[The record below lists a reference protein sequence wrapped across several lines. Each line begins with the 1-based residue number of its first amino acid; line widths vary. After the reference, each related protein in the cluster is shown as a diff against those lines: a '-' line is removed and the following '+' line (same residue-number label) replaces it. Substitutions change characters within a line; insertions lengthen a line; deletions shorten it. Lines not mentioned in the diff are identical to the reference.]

1 MRGKAE
7 GSALLEARW
16 LGACKPDQRPGDYI
30 LSNGVK
36 LRVSDP
42 EEEKAAAKAA
52 AEKAAAAEQ
61 AAKDAKAAKL
71 AKPKRKGDSMPV
83 PKLQ

>member
-42 EEEKAAAKAA
+42 KRK
-52 AEKAAAAEQ
+52 KLRRRRRRRRAAAEQ
-61 AAKDAKAAKL
+61 AAKEAKADGKAQTQRRL
-71 AKPKRKGDSMPV
+71 DARPETT
-83 PKLQ
+83 